1 MTNTETAYNYCAL
14 PLAAYASNPDRSVG
28 RLYDEPESYHRTCFQ
43 RDRDR
48 IIHCGAFR
56 RLKSKTQVFV
66 YHEGDHYRTRLTHTL
81 EVAQIARTMARALLV
96 NEDLAESIALAHD
109 LGHTPF
115 AHAGEETL
123 SGCMKETC
131 GRGFD
136 HNEQSLRVLTVLEQK
151 YPEWDGLNLTWES
164 LEGIAKHNGPL
175 MERGADWR
183 KVNVPPTIAMIQAKK
198 DLRLD
203 SWPSLEAQIAALS
216 DDIAYNCH
224 DTEDGLRAGLFTL
237 DDVAVLPMQKRILDK
252 IRCKYTNLSTH
263 MLIYQLV
270 REMYGVL
277 VEDVLAQTRKNLEDI
292 CPKGPDCIRI
302 HSKQIV
308 SFSSDIFQEIEWLRA
323 FLFERMYRHY
333 TLNRIWLKVEKIVG
347 DLYSAFFDNYQ
358 LLPDKWQNLIREK
371 GGDKDTKEGR
381 EARARM
387 VADYIAGM
395 TDQYA
400 MLEHERLFDLYK

>member
-1 MTNTETAYNYCAL
+1 MPNSQTSYNYCAL
-14 PLAAYASNPDRSVG
+14 PLASYASCPDESLG
-28 RLYDEPESYHRTCFQ
+28 RLYPEPESHHRTCFQ

-123 SGCMKETC
+123 DRCMVETC
-131 GRGFD
+131 GMGFD
-136 HNEQSLRVLTVLEQK
+136 HNEQSLRVLTILEQK

-175 MERGADWR
+175 IKEGEMDGGLDI
-183 KVNVPPTIAMIQAKK
+183 PDTITMIQKDK

-203 SWPSLEAQIAALS
+203 SYASLEAQIAALA

-224 DTEDGLRAGLFTL
+224 DTEDGLKAGLFTL
-237 DDVAVLPMQKRILDK
+237 DDIAVLPMQKRVLDRIK
-252 IRCKYTNLSTH
+252 GKYPDLSES
-263 MLIYQLV
+263 MLIYQMV

-277 VEDVLAQTRKNLEDI
+277 VEDVLEETRKNLEAL
-292 CPKGPDCIRI
+292 KPDSPNSIRY
-302 HSKQIV
+302 SKKQTV
-308 SFSSDIFQEIEWLRA
+308 SFSSDIWDELSQLRT

-333 TLNRIWLKVEKIVG
+333 TLNRIWLKVEHIVG
-347 DLYSAFFDNYQ
+347 DLYRAFFGNYL
-358 LLPDKWQNLIREK
+358 LLPDKWQSVIEEN
-371 GGDKDTKEGR
+371 GGDQNDKQACR
-381 EARARM
+381 IRARA

-395 TDQYA
+395 TDAYA
-400 MLEHERLFDLYK
+400 MLEHERLFNLNV